1 MRQDRGRLI
10 LLVEDN
16 ANDERLTLE
25 ALKRAKVPA
34 AIHVARDGAEALDF
48 LYGEGHLPD
57 PPDLIL
63 LDIKLPKYNGLELLK
78 KIRQSKLTA
87 RIPVIMLT
95 SSDDWNDVDQSYQL
109 GANSYIRKAIDF
121 DQYVE
126 EVRAAGIYW
135 TQINVG
141 SSRES

>member
-1 MRQDRGRLI
+1 MRQGRGRLI

-34 AIHVARDGAEALDF
+34 AIHVARDGSEALEF
-48 LYGEGHLPD
+48 LYGDGHLPH

-63 LDIKLPKYNGLELLK
+63 LDIKLPKYNGLELLEQ
-78 KIRQSKLTA
+78 IRRRKETA
-87 RIPVIMLT
+87 KVPVIMLT
-95 SSDDWNDVDQSYQL
+95 SSDDLSDVDRSYAL
-109 GANSYIRKAIDF
+109 GANSYIRKAIDV
-121 DQYVE
+121 DQYIE
-126 EVRAAGIYW
+126 EVRTAGIYW

-141 SSRES
+141 QSEES